1 LLVIRQNSGSDRHS
15 LRRLRNMVFIENV
28 VTVMNEYLWS
38 YILIIVLIGLGLF
51 YSFKTNFV
59 QFTHIK
65 EMFRVITDKRSYDA
79 SGKKGTSS
87 FQAFAISAAS
97 RVGTGN
103 MAGVASAVAL
113 GGPGALFWMWLI
125 ALLGA
130 ASGFVE
136 STLAQVYKV
145 KDKDQY
151 RGGPA
156 YYIERGLKKRWLAIV
171 FAITITFT
179 YGLVFNSV
187 QSNTISLAFSGQFAI
202 DKNIIAVLLLIFTAI
217 VIFGGLKSIANVSQI
232 IVPVMAILYIFLAL
246 IILAMNLPAIPDMF
260 ALIFANAFG
269 IQQVAGGG
277 FGAAIMLGIKR
288 GLFSNEAGMG
298 SAPNAAATAEVTH
311 PVKQGLVQ
319 ALGVFFDTILVCSA
333 TGFVILS
340 AGGFAGSEAD
350 GIQITQSAFVEGLGQ
365 WAGIF
370 IAIAIFLFAFSS
382 ILGNYYYG
390 ESNISYIKNSKSG
403 LFLYRL
409 AVLAMVVL
417 GAIAPF
423 SFVWALA
430 DLTMGIMA
438 LINLYAITKLFKIAK
453 RLLADYTEQRKAGK
467 DPVFY
472 RDILE
477 NQDGIECWERKQNL
491 ENN

>member
-1 LLVIRQNSGSDRHS
+1 
-15 LRRLRNMVFIENV
+15 MEFIENMV
-28 VTVMNEYLWS
+28 SFLNNILWS
-38 YILIIVLIGLGLF
+38 YVLIIVLIGLGLYF
-51 YSFKTNFV
+51 TIRSGFV
-59 QFTHIK
+59 QFYLG
-65 EMFRVITDKRSYDA
+65 EMFRVITDKRAYTD

-125 ALLGA
+125 AVLGA

-136 STLAQVYKV
+136 STLAQVYKE
-145 KDKDQY
+145 KDNHSY

-156 YYIERGLKKRWLAIV
+156 YYIEKGLRSRGLGVV

-179 YGLVFNSV
+179 YGFVFNSV
-187 QSNTISLAFSGQFAI
+187 QSNTISLAFSDQFAI
-202 DKNIIAVLLLIFTAI
+202 DPVMIAVMLTILTAL
-217 VIFGGLKSIANVSQI
+217 VIFGGLKSIANVSSI
-232 IVPVMAILYIFLAL
+232 IVPVMAILYIILSL
-246 IILAMNLPAIPDMF
+246 IILVMNIGAVPD
-260 ALIFANAFG
+260 LISLVFANAFG
-269 IQQVAGGG
+269 LEQVAGGG
-277 FGAAIMLGIKR
+277 FGAAIMMGIKR

-319 ALGVFFDTILVCSA
+319 ALGVFFDTLLICSA
-333 TGFVILS
+333 TGFVILF
-340 AGGFAGSEAD
+340 AGGFAGSDAD
-350 GIQITQSAFVEGLGQ
+350 GIQITQSAFSSILGD
-365 WAGIF
+365 WAGAF

-390 ESNISYIKNSKSG
+390 ESNIAYIKDSKTG
-403 LFLYRL
+403 LFIYRVLVLIMVIFGTL
-409 AVLAMVVL
+409 ATFDL
-417 GAIAPF
+417 
-423 SFVWALA
+423 VWALA

-438 LINLYAITKLFKIAK
+438 LINLYAITRLFSICKVVLNDYK
-453 RLLADYTEQRKAGK
+453 RQRKEGK
-467 DPVFY
+467 DPVFS

-477 NQDGIECWERKQNL
+477 NQDGIECWDQKQAQGN
-491 ENN
+491 E

>member
-1 LLVIRQNSGSDRHS
+1 MSTIE
-15 LRRLRNMVFIENV
+15 FIIEHVNDV
-28 VTVMNEYLWS
+28 LWT
-38 YILIIVLIGLGLF
+38 YVLIIVLIGLGLWF
-51 YSFKTNFV
+51 TIKTDFV
-59 QFTHIK
+59 QFRNFP
-65 EMFRVITDKRSYDA
+65 EMFRVIFDKRAISA
-79 SGKKGTSS
+79 KGKKGTSS

-113 GGPGALFWMWLI
+113 GGPGAVFWMWLI

-145 KDKDQY
+145 PEKNQY

-156 YYIERGLKKRWLAIV
+156 YYMEKGLKKRWLAIL
-171 FAITITFT
+171 FAVTITFT

-187 QSNTISLAFSGQFAI
+187 QANTISLAFEGEFGISPKWIA
-202 DKNIIAVLLLIFTAI
+202 AVLVVLTAI

-232 IVPVMAILYIFLAL
+232 IVPVMAIIYIFLAVFVL
-246 IILAMNLPAIPDMF
+246 IMNITAVPDMI

-269 IQQVAGGG
+269 IREVAGGG
-277 FGAAIMLGIKR
+277 FGAAIMMGIKR

-311 PVKQGLVQ
+311 PAKQGLIQ
-319 ALGVFFDTILVCSA
+319 ALGVFFDTILICSA
-333 TGFVILS
+333 TAFIIIA
-340 AGGFAGSEAD
+340 AGGYEGSQAD
-350 GIQITQSAFVEGLGQ
+350 GIQLTQSAFAFHIGD

-390 ESNISYIKNSKSG
+390 ESNIAYIKESKVG
-403 LFLYRL
+403 LLLYRL
-409 AVLAMVVL
+409 AVLAMVVF
-417 GAIAPF
+417 GSMAAF
-423 SFVWALA
+423 DFVWALA
-430 DLTMGIMA
+430 DVTMAIMA
-438 LINLYAITKLFKIAK
+438 LINLYAIAKLFKIAN
-453 RLLADYTEQRKAGK
+453 RVLQDYREQRKAGK

-472 RDILE
+472 RDVLE
-477 NQDGIECWERKQNL
+477 NQDGIEFWGREDHVIDK
-491 ENN
+491 ES